1 MKFKPAPK
9 VSFYS
14 RDQAIMILKVLNTYL
29 VKNQRSGD
37 VNYTTAKFYSINYR
51 QLLNF
56 SQLLLA
62 AFKIIKPHLLSFPSY
77 MLGKLTP
84 VTLILDFLENGLQR
98 ILMGPFTDIVLNGNA
113 IPFLEHGFNEC

>member
-1 MKFKPAPK
+1 MEMEENLSFPSKPRQDASANALERAEQSRNEENLDEDEDNAGGMKFKPAPK

-51 QLLNF
+51 RLLNF
-56 SQLLLA
+56 HNYS
-62 AFKIIKPHLLSFPSY
+62 
-77 MLGKLTP
+77 
-84 VTLILDFLENGLQR
+84 
-98 ILMGPFTDIVLNGNA
+98 
-113 IPFLEHGFNEC
+113 